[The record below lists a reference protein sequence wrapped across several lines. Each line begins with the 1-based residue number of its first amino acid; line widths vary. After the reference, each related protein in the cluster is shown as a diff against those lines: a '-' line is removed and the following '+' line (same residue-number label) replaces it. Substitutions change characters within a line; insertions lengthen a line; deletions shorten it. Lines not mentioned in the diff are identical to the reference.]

1 MEEFENFV
9 IRARKTFEMIL
20 RKKRIPK
27 KFYPELEQVL
37 YDTLFEFYKKRDKA
51 NNWDAYFKT
60 MLIRAISREMNNLIA
75 KEEEKKILL
84 ESIAD

>member
-9 IRARKTFEMIL
+9 IRARKTFEVIL
-20 RKKRIPK
+20 YKKRIPK

-60 MLIRAISREMNNLIA
+60 MLYRAISREMNSLIA
-75 KEEEKKILL
+75 KEEGKKILL
-84 ESIAD
+84 ESIAV

>member
-9 IRARKTFEMIL
+9 IRARKTFEVIL
-20 RKKRIPK
+20 YKKRIPK
-27 KFYPELEQVL
+27 KLYPEMEQVL
-37 YDTLFEFYKKRDKA
+37 YDTLFEFYKKRNKV

-75 KEEEKKILL
+75 KEEGKKILL
-84 ESIAD
+84 ENIAV

>member
-20 RKKRIPK
+20 RKKRITK

-60 MLIRAISREMNNLIA
+60 MLIRAISREMNSLIA
-75 KEEEKKILL
+75 KEEWIKILL

>member
-9 IRARKTFEMIL
+9 IRARKTFEIIL
-20 RKKRIPK
+20 RRNRIPE

-60 MLIRAISREMNNLIA
+60 MLIRAISREMNSLIA
-75 KEEEKKILL
+75 KEEWIKILL
-84 ESIAD
+84 ESIAV

>member
-9 IRARKTFEMIL
+9 IRARKTFEVIL
-20 RKKRIPK
+20 HKKRIPK
-27 KFYPELEQVL
+27 KLYPEMEQVL
-37 YDTLFEFYKKRDKA
+37 YDTLFEFYKKRNKV

-75 KEEEKKILL
+75 KEEGKKILL
-84 ESIAD
+84 ENIAV